1 MMLKLAAKLLATV
14 LLALPLA
21 ACFDG
26 TIEVSV
32 TSATTARIE
41 AVQVINADTYGM
53 LKRADEDVDYSA
65 LDEFC
70 TVGELTETEDGGA
83 TCTVVREGSF
93 ATLRNFNGTSGDL
106 TFEPAGNG
114 LVRVSMSTKGLRDM
128 AGAKVEMTVDGETRE
143 MAEAYF
149 AGHTMTIR
157 IGGGAV
163 TDTNLTLSKDKES
176 AEVVYPLLD
185 LVTGKA
191 ELPQEF
197 YAVVRLP

>member
-1 MMLKLAAKLLATV
+1 MLKLAAKFLATV

-32 TSATTARIE
+32 TGPTTARIE
-41 AVQVINADTYGM
+41 AVQVINGDTYAA
-53 LKRADEDVDYSA
+53 LKKGAAETDYSA

-70 TVGELTETEDGGA
+70 TVGEITETEDGGA
-83 TCTVVREGSF
+83 TCTVVKEGSF
-93 ATLRNFNGTSGDL
+93 ASLRNFNGTGSDL
-106 TFEPAGNG
+106 RFEPAGNG
-114 LVRVSMSTKGLRDM
+114 LVKVSMGTQGFRDM
-128 AGAKVEMTVDGETRE
+128 AGAEVEMTVDGETQK

-157 IGGGAV
+157 IGGGEI
-163 TDTNLTLSKDKES
+163 TDTNLSLAKGKMS
-176 AEVVYPLLD
+176 AETVYPLLD
-185 LVTGKA
+185 LVMGKA
-191 ELPQEF
+191 DLPDEF